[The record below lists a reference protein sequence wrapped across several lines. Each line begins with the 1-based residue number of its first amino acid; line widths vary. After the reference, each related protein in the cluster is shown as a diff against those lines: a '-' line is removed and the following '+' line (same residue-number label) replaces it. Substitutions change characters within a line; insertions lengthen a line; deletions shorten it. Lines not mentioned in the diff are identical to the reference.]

1 MNYRSKRKIDHETS
15 EIFYYIHENKRMIH
29 FDSIKLTNECR
40 NNGTETLN
48 ESGLL
53 KPSNNNNFKL
63 FDMCLTF
70 IATNLEHVD
79 SLIGFPSQIG
89 LLLFKECVKISKFS
103 SPNCLIKFARAYP
116 DLLIESLN
124 LSSSINN
131 NILQH
136 VSPLI
141 SICCLKKLDLSSCN
155 LNELNSFDLIS
166 NLKESSCSLEYLNL
180 ANNKLD
186 ENFIRKLTI
195 PQRVNSL
202 NFIKLTHLNLSH
214 NYKLKSFQYLIEKYF
229 TRFKSLNEIYFSC
242 LKNEQQQISIEKD
255 CCSDFKL
262 CKCLLNNNIIE
273 NNGWISYL
281 TFKSLLSKIA
291 QEKTKFEMNFLLIS
305 SFFFFFKLNNLLKY

>member
-1 MNYRSKRKIDHETS
+1 MNYRTKRKIDPETS
-15 EIFYYIHENKRMIH
+15 EIYYIHENKRIH

-89 LLLFKECVKISKFS
+89 LLLFKECVKISKFN
-103 SPNCLIKFARAYP
+103 SPSCLIKFARAYP

-124 LSSSINN
+124 LSSSIND

-136 VSPLI
+136 MSPLI
-141 SICCLKKLDLSSCN
+141 TICCLKKLDLSSCN
-155 LNELNSFDLIS
+155 LNELNNFDLIS

-242 LKNEQQQISIEKD
+242 LKNEQQISIEKD
-255 CCSDFKL
+255 YCSDFKL

-291 QEKTKFEMNFLLIS
+291 QEKTRFEMNLFLL
-305 SFFFFFKLNNLLKY
+305 FFFVLN

>member
-1 MNYRSKRKIDHETS
+1 MNYRTKRKIDPETS
-15 EIFYYIHENKRMIH
+15 EIYYIHENKRIH
-29 FDSIKLTNECR
+29 FDSINKLTNECR
-40 NNGTETLN
+40 NNVTETQN
-48 ESGLL
+48 ESGVL
-53 KPSNNNNFKL
+53 KPSSKNNFKL

-89 LLLFKECVKISKFS
+89 LLLFKECVKINKFN
-103 SPNCLIKFARAYP
+103 SPSCLIIFARAYP

-124 LSSSINN
+124 LSSSSINN

-141 SICCLKKLDLSSCN
+141 TICCLKKLDLSSCN
-155 LNELNSFDLIS
+155 LNELNNFDLIS

-229 TRFKSLNEIYFSC
+229 CRFKSLNEIYFSC
-242 LKNEQQQISIEKD
+242 LKNEQQISIKEED
-255 CCSDFKL
+255 YCSDFKL

-281 TFKSLLSKIA
+281 TFESLLS
-291 QEKTKFEMNFLLIS
+291 QEKTRFEIMNFLLIS
-305 SFFFFFKLNNLLKY
+305 FFFFLN